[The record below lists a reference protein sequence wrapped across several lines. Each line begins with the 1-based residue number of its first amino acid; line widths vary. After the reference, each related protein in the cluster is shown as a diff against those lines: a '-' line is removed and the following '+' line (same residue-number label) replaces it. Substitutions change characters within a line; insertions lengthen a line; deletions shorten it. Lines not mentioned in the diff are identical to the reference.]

1 MKNAEMYVKNGNPK
15 DKKTN
20 KSKDEELRSL
30 QRLLNESELQ
40 NKKLK
45 Y

>member
-1 MKNAEMYVKNGNPK
+1 MYAKNGNPK
-15 DKKTN
+15 DKKIKQST
-20 KSKDEELRSL
+20 DEELRSL